1 MEIEMGLMVIDIVST
16 SGEIPEK
23 FIRELHELTTHV
35 KNPNGLT
42 LVHSL

>member
-23 FIRELHELTTHV
+23 FIRELHELTTHA
-35 KNPNGLT
+35 KKRNM
-42 LVHSL
+42 SLD